1 LKNNDINL
9 NPRPSALLESLRSI
23 GYTLETA
30 LADIIDNSI
39 TANSNNISVRF
50 AWNNGDPWIAII
62 DDGDGMSNDELID
75 AMRFGS
81 RNPVEQRAKNDL
93 GRFGLGMKTA
103 SISQCRHLVVASK
116 KNNKIA
122 ACEWDLDRIAKS
134 DSVEW
139 LAGHLDSASIFQD
152 ERLHELVSDFLGSSK
167 SGTILLWRR
176 LDIICAAADE
186 NRFSDAMNLARVHL
200 EMIFHRF
207 ISPDLGCSSIKI
219 DFNNNLLE
227 AFNPFGPAVPARQEL
242 TSETIHIN
250 GSEVFVQPY
259 ILPHRSKVPAALYEQ
274 YAGEQGYLHN
284 QGFYIYRNRRLIISA
299 TWFRLI
305 KKEELNKLIR
315 VKVDITNDLD
325 KIWKIDIKKSEAS
338 PPELVRKELKKII
351 NKISGAGK
359 LVFTRRATRLKNRTI
374 TPVWSRE
381 VADGKIRY
389 GINQEH
395 PLIKAL
401 LHKVTPDQAVE
412 MKTCLR
418 LITET
423 FPHELFF
430 ADAASDTTEFV
441 PPEHS
446 EQEVRQ
452 AAVMLIDALRACGFA
467 GDALRKQLLNTEAYP
482 FPPELINELLP

>member
-1 LKNNDINL
+1 
-9 NPRPSALLESLRSI
+9 
-23 GYTLETA
+23 
-30 LADIIDNSI
+30 
-39 TANSNNISVRF
+39 
-50 AWNNGDPWIAII
+50 
-62 DDGDGMSNDELID
+62 
-75 AMRFGS
+75 
-81 RNPVEQRAKNDL
+81 
-93 GRFGLGMKTA
+93 
-103 SISQCRHLVVASK
+103 
-116 KNNKIA
+116 
-122 ACEWDLDRIAKS
+122 
-134 DSVEW
+134 VEW
-139 LAGHLDSASIFQD
+139 LAGHLDSASISQD
-152 ERLHELVSDFLGSSK
+152 EHLHELLSDFLGASK
-167 SGTILLWRR
+167 SGSIILWRR
-176 LDIICAAADE
+176 LDVISAAADE
-186 NRFSDAMNLARVHL
+186 NRFSDAMNLARVQL
-200 EMIFHRF
+200 ELIFHRF
-207 ISPDLGCSSIKI
+207 LSPDLGCSSIKI

-227 AFNPFGPAVPARQEL
+227 AYNPFGPAVPARQEL
-242 TSETIHIN
+242 PSETILIN
-250 GSEVFVQPY
+250 GSKVFVQPY
-259 ILPHRSKVPAALYEQ
+259 ILPHRSKVPVALYEQ

-315 VKVDITNDLD
+315 VKVDINNDLD

-338 PPELVRKELKKII
+338 PPELVRKKLKNII

-359 LVFTRRATRLKNRTI
+359 LVFTRRATQIRNRTI

-401 LHKVTPDQAVE
+401 LQKVTPDQAVE

-423 FPHELFF
+423 FPDEMFF
-430 ADAASDTTEFV
+430 ADAASDTTEFA
-441 PPEHS
+441 PPAHS

-452 AAVMLIDALRACGFA
+452 AAVQLIDALSACGFV
-467 GDALRKQLLNTEAYP
+467 GDDLRKQLLHTEAYP